1 MYCWRLSRGVLEFV
15 GYLGEPSQ
23 VAAGGR
29 PLAVAA
35 EVGREGGEGGAVREA
50 ARVVFESVGEGA
62 GLGRPGAVDEL
73 EAGDQVARAVLR
85 GGGAPLAVELVAEQ
99 GFRLVGAR
107 AAHGD
112 PTRLGERGRDV
123 REQGRDVL
131 GGLGKLA
138 EDEAD
143 AAAEGAQR
151 AEHRAVG
158 DAVDLN
164 VDLLRLKGNG
174 LWQMSLALC
183 TER

>member
-1 MYCWRLSRGVLEFV
+1 M
-15 GYLGEPSQ
+15 
-23 VAAGGR
+23 
-29 PLAVAA
+29 
-35 EVGREGGEGGAVREA
+35 
-50 ARVVFESVGEGA
+50 GEGA
-62 GLGRPGAVDEL
+62 GGGLPGAVGEL

-99 GFRLVGAR
+99 GLRLVGAS

-112 PTRLGERGRDV
+112 PARLGERGRDV

-143 AAAEGAQR
+143 AAAVGAQR

-158 DAVDLN
+158 DAADLD
-164 VDLLRLKGNG
+164 VDLLRKRLVFAVDVGRPLVQRG
-174 LWQMSLALC
+174 D
-183 TER
+183 TETLPIADRRIWRRRLVRWIEGI

>member
-1 MYCWRLSRGVLEFV
+1 MRCAYPGGVV

-29 PLAVAA
+29 PLTVAA

-62 GLGRPGAVDEL
+62 GLGLPGAVGEL

-112 PTRLGERGRDV
+112 PARLGELLKHKCTPTTSAHELHTDHAEKANRDML
-123 REQGRDVL
+123 E
-131 GGLGKLA
+131 LA
-138 EDEAD
+138 RAANQCTAASDNNWED
-143 AAAEGAQR
+143 
-151 AEHRAVG
+151 
-158 DAVDLN
+158 
-164 VDLLRLKGNG
+164 
-174 LWQMSLALC
+174 LC
-183 TER
+183 HYA